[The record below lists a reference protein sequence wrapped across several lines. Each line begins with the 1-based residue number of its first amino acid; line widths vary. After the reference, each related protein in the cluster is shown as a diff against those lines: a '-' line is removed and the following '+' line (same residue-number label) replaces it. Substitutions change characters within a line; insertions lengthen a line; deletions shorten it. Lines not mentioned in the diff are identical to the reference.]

1 MGPFWALATR
11 QLEGAAAAGGVAI
24 ITTIGGFG
32 GFFGPYL
39 TGFLKDLTHSF
50 TAGLIVIAALA
61 AAAAGLC
68 LLIVQKPPL
77 EDA

>member
-1 MGPFWALATR
+1 
-11 QLEGAAAAGGVAI
+11 VAM
-24 ITTIGGFG
+24 ITMIGGFG

-50 TAGLIVIAALA
+50 TAGLMVIAGLA
-61 AAAAGLC
+61 AVGAALC
-68 LLIVQKPPL
+68 LLLGQKRGL